1 MKNFT
6 FNTHRSALK
15 LACAL
20 CLLPFGQNLIAQ
32 KNYTLYNLNETPQAH
47 YLNPAF
53 RSKAKVYIS
62 LPLGMQSFGVSNSG
76 FHMNHLL
83 QTRSQD
89 DSLVFNPGNAIDK
102 MAKKNFL
109 TTETYNEII
118 GFGFAVK
125 DNYFSFSMSNRFQ
138 SNLIYPRDLFKFAF
152 EGNGKSYLGQ
162 RASLDGL
169 GFNLTSYVEY
179 AVGFNRKFSKKL
191 TAGGRIK
198 LLSGIANVNTKK
210 SQLGIY
216 TDATTFDLTID
227 GSAAL
232 YTSGIKPFYDTMP
245 DNNNDYNPL
254 NNAFSFKNAGFAIDL
269 GATYELTD
277 KITVSASL
285 LDLGTIKW
293 TTNNANYIS
302 NDVNYRFE
310 GVDLNQYLQDSTTTF
325 LDQLQDTLENVFSQ
339 DENASSYRTGLYTR
353 FYLGGTY
360 KLTDKFF
367 LGATLY
373 NEIIKSRYRPG
384 LILSGNVKLNN
395 WFAATVNY
403 SAYARSFGNV
413 GLGFTIKGGPIQF
426 YVISDNVAGFLFPK
440 SSRNFHVS
448 TGLSLLFGKPDEE
461 SKAKYD

>member
-1 MKNFT
+1 M
-6 FNTHRSALK
+6 LK
-15 LACAL
+15 LALAL
-20 CLLPFGQNLIAQ
+20 CIFPLGNLTAQ
-32 KNYTLYNLNETPQAH
+32 KNFSLYSLNETAQAH

-53 RSKAKVYIS
+53 KPNAKIYIS
-62 LPLGMQSFGVSNSG
+62 LPLGMQSFGASNSG
-76 FHMNHLL
+76 FNVNHLL
-83 QTRSQD
+83 QTRAQD
-89 DSLVFNPGNAIDK
+89 DSLVFDPGNAIDK
-102 MAKKNFL
+102 MSKKNFL
-109 TTETYNEII
+109 TVETYNEIV

-138 SNLIYPRDLFKFAF
+138 SNLIYPRDLFRFAF
-152 EGNGKSYLGQ
+152 EGNGKSYLGE

-191 TAGGRIK
+191 TAGGRVK

-216 TDATTFDLTID
+216 TDPVTFDLTID
-227 GSAAL
+227 GSAAV
-232 YTSGIKPFYDTMP
+232 YTSGIKPFYDTLDN
-245 DNNNDYNPL
+245 DNNYNPL

-269 GATYELTD
+269 GATYELTE
-277 KITVSASL
+277 KISLSASL

-293 TTNNANYIS
+293 TTDNANYVS
-302 NDVNYRFE
+302 NSVNYRFE
-310 GVDLNQYLQDSTTTF
+310 GVDLNEYLKDSTNTF
-325 LDQLQDTLENVFSQ
+325 FDQLQDTLKKVFSQ

-360 KLTDKFF
+360 KLNDKFF

-373 NEIIKSRYRPG
+373 NEFIKSRYRPG

-403 SAYARSFGNV
+403 SAYARSFGNI
-413 GLGFTIKGGPIQF
+413 GLGFTIKGGPVQF

-440 SSRNFHVS
+440 SSRNFHLT
-448 TGLSLLFGKPDEE
+448 TGLSLLFGKNDDKE